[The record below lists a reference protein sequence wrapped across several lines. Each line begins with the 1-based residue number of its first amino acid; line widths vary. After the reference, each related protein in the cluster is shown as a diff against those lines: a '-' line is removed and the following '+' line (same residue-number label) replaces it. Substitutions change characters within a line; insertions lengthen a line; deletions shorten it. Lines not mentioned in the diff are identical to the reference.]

1 MKVLDGRNANK
12 VPNIIDIDD
21 FKSLNIVGAYVAP
34 TINGRINIFC
44 IKLNNK
50 FVIMTTTSLPDVNY
64 IFCKSYSRIGMFD
77 KWVKRHYSDARKIDT
92 ALI

>member
-12 VPNIIDIDD
+12 IPNIIDIDD
-21 FKSLNIVGAYVAP
+21 FKSLNIVGAYIAP

-44 IKLNNK
+44 IKLNNE
-50 FVIMTTTSLPDVNY
+50 FIIMTATSLPDVSY
-64 IFCKSYSRIGMFD
+64 IFCKSYSRIGMFN

>member
-21 FKSLNIVGAYVAP
+21 FNSLNIVGAYVAP

-44 IKLNNK
+44 I
-50 FVIMTTTSLPDVNY
+50 
-64 IFCKSYSRIGMFD
+64 
-77 KWVKRHYSDARKIDT
+77 
-92 ALI
+92 

>member
-34 TINGRINIFC
+34 TIICNY
-44 IKLNNK
+44 
-50 FVIMTTTSLPDVNY
+50 DNY
-64 IFCKSYSRIGMFD
+64 II
-77 KWVKRHYSDARKIDT
+77 T
-92 ALI
+92 